1 MGRARCINRRVL
13 KGDCF
18 RGICM
23 KAARVLVGMIVLGF
37 CAAVLA
43 AGPKWPADK
52 YKAFAEAKKKGRL
65 LFLYY
70 HSTT

>member
-1 MGRARCINRRVL
+1 
-13 KGDCF
+13 
-18 RGICM
+18 M
-23 KAARVLVGMIVLGF
+23 KASRVAVGVVVMAF

-43 AGPKWPADK
+43 VGPKWPTDK

>member
-1 MGRARCINRRVL
+1 MGNRA
-13 KGDCF
+13 GDCL
-18 RGICM
+18 RGSRM
-23 KAARVLVGMIVLGF
+23 KASRVAVGVVVMAF

-43 AGPKWPADK
+43 AGPKWPTDK